1 MLLGSALA
9 GMAFTNAPCA
19 GVHAL
24 AYPIGAIFKV
34 PHGLSNSLVLPEVIK
49 FNISSAENQYL
60 QIADLCIPELKNK
73 TFKIEDFLNGINNL
87 IEELEIPKR
96 LKEVGVSHND
106 IPKLSEDAMKQ
117 TRLLINNPVK
127 IEYKDAVK
135 IYESTL

>member
-1 MLLGSALA
+1 M
-9 GMAFTNAPCA
+9 
-19 GVHAL
+19 
-24 AYPIGAIFKV
+24 
-34 PHGLSNSLVLPEVIK
+34 IK